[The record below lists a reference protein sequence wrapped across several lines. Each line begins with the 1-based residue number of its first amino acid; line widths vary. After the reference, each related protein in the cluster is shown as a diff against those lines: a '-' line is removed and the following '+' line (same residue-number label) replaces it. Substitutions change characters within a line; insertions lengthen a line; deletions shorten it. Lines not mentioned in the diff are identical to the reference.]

1 MRKIF
6 TLFAFVLLGLIVNA
20 QYIYNDFDGNQ
31 NEPFSGD
38 PNNPNVVANPD
49 VSGINTSANV
59 AEWVRG
65 EGYQWAHVYTELD
78 GKIDFST
85 GTTFQLKVYS
95 PLACEV
101 LFKLEDKTNQSVFV
115 EVMGIVT
122 TANQWELLTYDF
134 SGAGSGIYDKVVI
147 FFDFATTVDNTFY
160 FDDVEGPEYGGGVP
174 SDPVTLPVTFDV
186 GNVNYGLTDFGGNV
200 SEIIVDPNNADN
212 NIAQTIKTEAA
223 ETWAGTT
230 VGGTVGFPTPIPFVE
245 GSTTM
250 SVAVWSPTAG
260 TPMRLKVEDS
270 GDPTISVETEAISTV
285 ANEWEILLFDFSNEA
300 TGTAAIN
307 LAYSYNKASIFFN
320 FGTTGAQ
327 AGEQTY
333 YWDDMEFVGGSE
345 PKPLLA
351 SDVQDN
357 FENDGWAT
365 ITDWKFQDPDLVDL
379 TIITDPIEPTNHVAE
394 YIRSG
399 SFEWTNA
406 QFILDHRMDLSE
418 RNIFD
423 IRVYFP
429 SSNNYGDELTPTAAL
444 KLQNSLLGP
453 DAWTTQTEV
462 KLTVEQY
469 DEWITLSF
477 DFSVAS
483 DIVDYDQVVV
493 QFGGEGHFQP
503 GLFYFDDIELLGT
516 SSIEENDPEIL
527 ELYPNPTNNVLHF
540 NDIKEIQSVTVYN
553 INGQEL
559 ISGELINNSL
569 NVSQLNEGLYFIRI
583 NEAGGRV
590 LTGKFMKQ

>member
-1 MRKIF
+1 MMKKLF
-6 TLFAFVLLGLIVNA
+6 TIFAFLLFGLIVNA

-65 EGYQWAHVYTELD
+65 VGQWAHVYTELD
-78 GKIDFST
+78 GRIDFST

-95 PLACEV
+95 PIACEV
-101 LFKLEDKTNQSVFV
+101 LFKLEDKTNAGTFV
-115 EVMGIVT
+115 EVMGNVT
-122 TANQWELLTYDF
+122 IPNQWQLLTYDF
-134 SGAGSGIYDKVVI
+134 SGAGSGIYDKVVV

-160 FDDVEGPEYGGGVP
+160 FDDVEGPEYGGGTP
-174 SDPVTLPVTFDV
+174 GDPVTLPVTFDDDQI
-186 GNVNYGLTDFGGNV
+186 NYGLTDFGGNV

-212 NIAQTIKTEAA
+212 NIVQTIKTEAA

-230 VGGTVGFPTPIPFVE
+230 VGGTVGFPTPIPFAE
-245 GSTTM
+245 GLTTM
-250 SVAVWSPTAG
+250 SVAIWSPTAG

-270 GDPTISVETEAISTV
+270 GDPTISVETETLSTL
-285 ANEWEILLFDFSNEA
+285 AEEWEIVIFDFSNEA
-300 TGTAAIN
+300 PGTATIN
-307 LAYSYNKASIFFN
+307 LAYNYNKASIFFN

-333 YWDDMEFVGGSE
+333 FWDDMEFVGGGE

-351 SDVQDN
+351 LDVQDN

-365 ITDWKFQDPDLVDL
+365 ITDWKFQDPELVDL
-379 TIITDPIEPTNHVAE
+379 TITTDPIEPTNHVAE
-394 YIRSG
+394 YNRSG
-399 SFEWTNA
+399 TFEWANA

-418 RNIFD
+418 RNIFN
-423 IRVYFP
+423 IEVYFP
-429 SSNNYGDELTPTAAL
+429 STNNYGDELTPTAAL

-469 DEWITLSF
+469 DVWVTLSF
-477 DFSVAS
+477 DFSVAA
-483 DIVDYDQVVV
+483 DNVDYDQVIV
-493 QFGGEGHFQP
+493 QLGGEGHFQP
-503 GLFYFDDIELLGT
+503 GLFYFDDIVLLGS
-516 SSIEENDPEIL
+516 SSIEENNIETLQI
-527 ELYPNPTNNVLHF
+527 YPNPVVNEL
-540 NDIKEIQSVTVYN
+540 N
-553 INGQEL
+553 INTIEQVHSVAIYNLCGQKMHTQEFVN
-559 ISGELINNSL
+559 GSL
-569 NVSQLNEGLYFIRI
+569 NVSHLREGLYFIRI
-583 NEAGGRV
+583 NETKGRM
-590 LTGKFMKQ
+590 LTGKFLKQ